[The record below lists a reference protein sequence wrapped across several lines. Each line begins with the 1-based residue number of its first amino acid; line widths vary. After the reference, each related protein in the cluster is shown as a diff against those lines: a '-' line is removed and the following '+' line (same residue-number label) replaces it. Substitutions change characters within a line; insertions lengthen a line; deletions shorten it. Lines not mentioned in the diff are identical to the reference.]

1 MVEDT
6 KRLIS
11 LDVFETAFLMNTI
24 NIQDLFRENYDPD
37 FAEKRIEVEDYFM
50 SKGDTFTIED
60 VFNKLNVS
68 NLEESIKNELEMFKN
83 NTIVNSGTLELYN
96 DSKLECVFISDTH
109 FHKEQIVELLEYHG
123 YKNPIVYTSADCKV
137 QKKDGGLFRYVE
149 KDLDRHIDLHC
160 GDNYRV
166 DILGAKKVGIKG
178 YLVPSAGNYKSQ
190 HITEENIQ
198 NSKLRKLLLIEEM
211 NTKSELKHLAI
222 ALAPIVYERVNTLK
236 KVSNNNLLFMNNTHL
251 YQVVAK
257 GVFGLDSKMI
267 ETDRVINTVLKYDT
281 LNDDMMY
288 ALSKFEFHSA
298 YGMLEKLGYIGYEN
312 KTPNV
317 YFNSSDDIMKYLKD
331 NQDFIAEY
339 LMELKQNYLLYLE
352 KEEVDFENSTV
363 VSNIEDYSIES
374 WALFDSG
381 IVLPYLT
388 DIRCFKLRGYNNKGD
403 IIPLSYSIKES
414 NKIAIAEQIR
424 DCVLEV
430 CQKIHN
436 AGIEV
441 TDEDTERLVKSI
453 RNNPKEFWSI
463 YFNSPIYEIDDGL
476 TEENVV
482 NYQALN
488 IENGEL
494 EEKYSASIWKSA
506 FKYLLRNNRNLAFL
520 ESYLG

>member
-1 MVEDT
+1 MEEKKLV
-6 KRLIS
+6 S
-11 LDVFETAFLMNTI
+11 LDVFETAFVMNTMDI
-24 NIQDLFRENYDPD
+24 YELFKENYDPE
-37 FAEKRIEVEDYFM
+37 FAEKRIEVEKYFM
-50 SKGDTFTIED
+50 GTGETFTIEE
-60 VFNKLNVS
+60 VFDKLEVPNK
-68 NLEESIKNELEMFKN
+68 EEAIKAEVEMFKN

-96 DSKLECVFISDTH
+96 DPKLECIFISDTH
-109 FHKEQIVELLEYHG
+109 FHREQLVELLEHHG
-123 YKNPIVYTSADCKV
+123 YKDPVVYTSADCKV

-149 KDLDRHIDLHC
+149 KELDRHIDLHC

-166 DILGAKKVGIKG
+166 DILGAKEVGIKG
-178 YLVPSAGNYKSQ
+178 YLIPSAYNYKSQ
-190 HITEENIQ
+190 HITEENIK

-211 NTKSELKHLAI
+211 NTGSELKHLAI

-288 ALSKFEFHSA
+288 ALSTRFKFHSA

-317 YFNSSDDIMKYLKD
+317 FFNGPEDILKYLKD

-352 KEEVDFENSTV
+352 KEGVDFENSTV
-363 VSNIEDYSIES
+363 VSNIEDYSIDS

-381 IVLPYLT
+381 IALPYLT
-388 DIRCFKLRGYNNKGD
+388 DIRCYKLRGYNKKGD
-403 IIPLSYSIKES
+403 VIPLSYDLKES
-414 NKIAIAEQIR
+414 NKIGIAEQIR
-424 DCVLEV
+424 DCVV
-430 CQKIHN
+430 NICKKIYD

-441 TDEDTERLVKSI
+441 LEEDTERLAREI
-453 RNNPKEFWSI
+453 NNNPKEFWCI
-463 YFNSPIYEIDDGL
+463 YFNSPVYEIDDGL
-476 TEENVV
+476 TEENII
-482 NYQALN
+482 NYQVLK

-494 EEKYSASIWKSA
+494 EEQYSSSIWRSA
-506 FKYLLRNNRNLAFL
+506 FKFLLANNRNLA
-520 ESYLG
+520 YLKEFIE